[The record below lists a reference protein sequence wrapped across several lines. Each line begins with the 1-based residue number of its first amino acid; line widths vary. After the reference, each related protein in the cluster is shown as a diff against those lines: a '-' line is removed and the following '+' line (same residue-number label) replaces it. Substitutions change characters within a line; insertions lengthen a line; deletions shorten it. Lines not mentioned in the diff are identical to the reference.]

1 MRLPSQKT
9 NLKTNPLIS
18 VSYLVSRESSIILAW
33 LRVRLKA
40 PASYSRYGRSLTRVS
55 PPKTGQENG
64 SILTLRLKN

>member
-1 MRLPSQKT
+1 MAIPFPKM
-9 NLKTNPLIS
+9 NLKTKSLKS
-18 VSYLVSRESSIILAW
+18 ASYLVSLESSIILAW

-40 PASYSRYGRSLTRVS
+40 PASYSRYGRSLTRVL